1 MDRVA
6 DFESV
11 GWEFESLAPHQ
22 EPCNHNNCGVFY
34 WDFKVLGVFIIIVYL
49 GEIWRIIYNK
59 LVLSITFMGKLWEN
73 YLPLF
78 LSLQGF

>member
-1 MDRVA
+1 
-6 DFESV
+6 
-11 GWEFESLAPHQ
+11 
-22 EPCNHNNCGVFY
+22 
-34 WDFKVLGVFIIIVYL
+34 
-49 GEIWRIIYNK
+49 